1 MTRDMTSDHKVKAH
15 KYPVTTVSARGER
28 VWVNSEARS
37 LTTTTNDD
45 DETKEK
51 AGNELISL

>member
-1 MTRDMTSDHKVKAH
+1 MTSDHKVKAH